1 MSTASPAILSNFFEK
16 QWTQNHPFRGC
27 RVHFIRQLT
36 FLEIAAYF
44 SEFIGICLKN
54 IMLIKYSTKNSK
66 VESLNNKTNLIN
78 FRYFPSKA
86 LNNINRTIQ
95 SVFFVPS

>member
-1 MSTASPAILSNFFEK
+1 MPFFQISLKNVNSKPPLSRLSRAFYP
-16 QWTQNHPFRGC
+16 T
-27 RVHFIRQLT
+27 T